1 MNIGVIVY
9 SLSGHTLSV
18 AVKLMEVLPAFGH
31 ELTLER
37 VETVGPAKLKT
48 EGAELKT
55 MPLVMPYD
63 ILILGAPVRGGT
75 LPSPMRRFLAQI
87 PSLQDKKIACFV
99 THFFRTAWGADQTI
113 AQLREICV
121 SKGGI
126 VTGSGS
132 VRWFSLH
139 RQRQIS
145 KLIEDLI

>member
-75 LPSPMRRFLAQI
+75 LPSPMRRFLVQI

-99 THFFRTAWGADQTI
+99 THFFCTSMGRRPNHRAAARD
-113 AQLREICV
+113 LR
-121 SKGGI
+121 
-126 VTGSGS
+126 
-132 VRWFSLH
+132 
-139 RQRQIS
+139 
-145 KLIEDLI
+145 IERRDRHWIRECEMV